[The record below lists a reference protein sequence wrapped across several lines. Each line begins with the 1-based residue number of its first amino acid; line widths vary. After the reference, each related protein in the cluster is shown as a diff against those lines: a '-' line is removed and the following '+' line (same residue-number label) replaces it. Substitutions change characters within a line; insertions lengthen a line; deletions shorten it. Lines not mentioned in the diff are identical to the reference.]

1 MIRPTSSDGRPF
13 GLTVGTLSPGTVL
26 SCTPQTSLGDATAK
40 MRKANSSSV
49 IIVVDNKPVGILT
62 EHDLLSLPPST
73 SAALSEPVSTRMS
86 QPVHTISVH
95 ATPQSA
101 IVRMRDRGVRHLV
114 TIDADGCLVGI
125 ISQTDLIRH
134 VGDKKPFI
142 ANDVAD
148 AVRQSTVFAH
158 KDIRVWELR
167 QRMHSEKCD
176 SAIISGFPDDQ
187 PAELQT
193 GIITERDILRH
204 LAEEHENLTAGDI
217 ATRPVTFIRQDMNLD
232 DARRMMMRDNFRH
245 LVVHNHNGE
254 TIGVLSFADLLEFI
268 EQDYLIHLSSLA
280 EDSGSEITKA
290 RQSLALANKLI
301 ENSPDCVM
309 ICNAQSEIEAVNPA
323 FTRVTGYQAE
333 EVIGKTPAIL
343 KSGRQNKAF
352 YAKLWADLAR
362 TGKWEG
368 EIWNRRKSGEIYA
381 EWLSIMAVR
390 DGEGTI
396 THYASI
402 FTDISGREKNRE
414 DVLRIAFTDE
424 LTGMP
429 NRRRFSELLSLHIG
443 RARRIGRP
451 LTVAMLDIDN
461 FQRVN
466 NALGHNIG
474 DDVLVEVSRRISREL
489 GQDAVIARIGADEF
503 AAILP
508 NVNTEQEAVGIAESL
523 LMRLGEAHLTRK
535 GEDVYLS
542 ASIGIASFP
551 EDANDTSNIIRC
563 AELAMVQA
571 KEQGRNRVGLYS
583 VNLHSQKGA
592 DLALETALR
601 RAIDNE
607 ELHLVYQPQFDA
619 KTGEIAGVEA
629 LLRWTTADGKTIP
642 PSTFIPIAEE
652 MGVIG
657 ELGRW
662 VIRTACKQLVAWR
675 QEGLHNLRLAVNV
688 SVQQFYGSMDFAEQ
702 LRAIIVDKGV
712 AADRLEIE
720 VTESLFMRNIDDMRT
735 KLQRLRDL
743 GVRIALDDFGTG
755 FSSLSYLRTL
765 PFDVIKLDRSFV
777 WDIEDGPDGETLPIT
792 IINMARNLGKTC
804 VAEGVENQHQLEVLR
819 KAGCDL
825 IQGYL
830 LGQPM
835 SAESVSKLDK
845 ETAL

>member
-1 MIRPTSSDGRPF
+1 
-13 GLTVGTLSPGTVL
+13 
-26 SCTPQTSLGDATAK
+26 
-40 MRKANSSSV
+40 
-49 IIVVDNKPVGILT
+49 
-62 EHDLLSLPPST
+62 
-73 SAALSEPVSTRMS
+73 
-86 QPVHTISVH
+86 
-95 ATPQSA
+95 
-101 IVRMRDRGVRHLV
+101 
-114 TIDADGCLVGI
+114 
-125 ISQTDLIRH
+125 
-134 VGDKKPFI
+134 
-142 ANDVAD
+142 
-148 AVRQSTVFAH
+148 
-158 KDIRVWELR
+158 
-167 QRMHSEKCD
+167 
-176 SAIISGFPDDQ
+176 
-187 PAELQT
+187 
-193 GIITERDILRH
+193 
-204 LAEEHENLTAGDI
+204 
-217 ATRPVTFIRQDMNLD
+217 
-232 DARRMMMRDNFRH
+232 
-245 LVVHNHNGE
+245 
-254 TIGVLSFADLLEFI
+254 
-268 EQDYLIHLSSLA
+268 
-280 EDSGSEITKA
+280 
-290 RQSLALANKLI
+290 
-301 ENSPDCVM
+301 M

-352 YAKLWADLAR
+352 YDKLWADLAR

-390 DGEGTI
+390 DGEGTV

-443 RARRIGRP
+443 RARRVGRP

-466 NALGHNIG
+466 NALGHTTG

-489 GQDAVIARIGADEF
+489 GRDAVIARMGADEF

-508 NVNTEQEAVGIAESL
+508 NVNTEQEAVGIAENL
-523 LMRLGEAHLTRK
+523 LLRLGEAHLTRK

-607 ELHLVYQPQFDA
+607 ELHLVYQPQFNA
-619 KTGEIAGVEA
+619 QSGEIAGVEA

-662 VIRTACKQLVAWR
+662 VIRTACNQLVTWR

-735 KLQRLRDL
+735 KLQRLHDL

-835 SAESVSKLDK
+835 SADDISKLAK
-845 ETAL
+845 EQSV

>member
-1 MIRPTSSDGRPF
+1 MIRPTSSDGRPN
-13 GLTVGTLSPGTVL
+13 GLTIGTLSPGTVL
-26 SCTPQTSLGDATAK
+26 SCAPQTSLGDATAK
-40 MRKANSSSV
+40 MRKANSSS
-49 IIVVDNKPVGILT
+49 IIVVVDNKPVGVLT
-62 EHDLLSLPPST
+62 EHDLLSLPAST
-73 SAALSEPVSTRMS
+73 ADALSEPVSTRMS

-114 TIDADGCLVGI
+114 TIDADGYLVGI

-134 VGDKKPFI
+134 ASDKKPFI
-142 ANDVAD
+142 TNDVAD

-176 SAIISGFPDDQ
+176 SALISGFPDDQ
-187 PAELQT
+187 PTELQT

-204 LAEEHENLTAGDI
+204 LADEHENLTAGDI
-217 ATRPVTFIRQDMNLD
+217 ATRPVRFIRQDMNLD
-232 DARRMMMRDNFRH
+232 DARTMMMRDNFRH
-245 LVVHNHNGE
+245 LVVHNHHGE

-268 EQDYLIHLSSLA
+268 EQDYLVHLSSLT
-280 EDSGSEITKA
+280 EDSGSEIAKA
-290 RQSLALANKLI
+290 RQSMALANKLI

-343 KSGRQNKAF
+343 KSGRQPQAF
-352 YAKLWADLAR
+352 YQKLWADLTR

-443 RARRIGRP
+443 RARRAGRP
-451 LTVAMLDIDN
+451 LAVAMLDIDN

-466 NALGHNIG
+466 SALGHNTG

-489 GQDAVIARIGADEF
+489 GHDAVVARVGADEF

-508 NVNTEQEAVGIAESL
+508 NANTEQEAVGIAENL
-523 LMRLGEAHLTRK
+523 LTRLGEAHLTRK

-551 EDANDTSNIIRC
+551 EDANDTSNILRC
-563 AELAMVQA
+563 AELAMAQA

-619 KTGEIAGVEA
+619 MTGEMAGVEA
-629 LLRWTTADGKTIP
+629 LLRWTTTDGKVIP

-662 VIRTACKQLVAWR
+662 VIRTACNQLIAWR
-675 QEGLHNLRLAVNV
+675 QEGLHNLRIAVNV

-702 LRAIIVDKGV
+702 LRAIIVDKAV

-720 VTESLFMRNIDDMRT
+720 ITESLFMRNIDDMRT

-777 WDIEDGPDGETLPIT
+777 CDIEDGPDGETLPIT

-804 VAEGVENQHQLEVLR
+804 VAEGVENHRQLEVLR

-835 SAESVSKLDK
+835 SAESVSKLAK

>member
-1 MIRPTSSDGRPF
+1 MMRPTSTDGRPS

-26 SCTPQTSLGDATAK
+26 NCSPQASLGEAITK
-40 MRKANSSSV
+40 MRRANSSS
-49 IIVVDNKPVGILT
+49 IIVVVANKPVGIVT
-62 EHDLLSLPPST
+62 EHDLLSLPAT
-73 SAALSEPVSTRMS
+73 TAAALSEPVSTRMS
-86 QPVHTISVH
+86 EPVHTISVH

-114 TIDADGCLVGI
+114 TIDAEGCLVGI
-125 ISQTDLIRH
+125 VSQTDLIRH

-176 SAIISGFPDDQ
+176 SAIISGFPEDL

-204 LAEEHENLTAGDI
+204 LADEHENLTAGDI
-217 ATRPVTFIRQDMNLD
+217 ATRPVTFIQQDMNLD
-232 DARRMMMRDNFRH
+232 DARNLMMRDNFRH
-245 LVVHNHNGE
+245 LVVHNHHGE

-268 EQDYLIHLSSLA
+268 EQDYLVHLSDLA
-280 EDSGSEITKA
+280 NDSSNELTKA
-290 RQSLALANKLI
+290 LQSLALANKLI

-309 ICNAQSEIEAVNPA
+309 ICNATGEIEAVNPA

-333 EVIGKTPAIL
+333 EVIGKTPSIL

-352 YAKLWADLAR
+352 YDKLWTDLSR

-390 DGEGTI
+390 DGEGAV

-443 RARRIGRP
+443 RARRVGRP
-451 LTVAMLDIDN
+451 LTIAMLDIDN

-466 NALGHNIG
+466 NALGHNTG
-474 DDVLVEVSRRISREL
+474 DDVLVEVARRISREL
-489 GQDAVIARIGADEF
+489 GQDAVVARVGADEF

-508 NVNTEQEAVGIAESL
+508 HVNTEQEAFDIAEKL
-523 LMRLGEAHLTRK
+523 LTRLGEAHLTCK
-535 GEDVYLS
+535 SEDVYLS

-551 EDANDTSNIIRC
+551 EDANDTSNIMRC
-563 AELAMVQA
+563 AELAMIQA

-607 ELHLVYQPQFDA
+607 DLHLVYQPQFDA

-629 LLRWTTADGKTIP
+629 LLRWTTAEGKTIP

-662 VIRTACKQLVAWR
+662 VILTACKQLVAWR

-702 LRAIIVDKGV
+702 LRTIIVDKGV

-720 VTESLFMRNIDDMRT
+720 VTESLFMRDIDDMRV

-743 GVRIALDDFGTG
+743 GVKIALDDFGTG

-765 PFDVIKLDRSFV
+765 PFDSVKLDRSFV
-777 WDIEDGPDGETLPIT
+777 SDIEDGAEGKTLAIT
-792 IINMARNLGKTC
+792 ILNMAHNLGKTC
-804 VAEGVENQHQLEVLR
+804 IAEGVETNHQFDVLR
-819 KAGCDL
+819 DAGCEL

-830 LGQPM
+830 LGRPM
-835 SAESVSKLDK
+835 APEDISKIAKSALV
-845 ETAL
+845 

>member
-13 GLTVGTLSPGTVL
+13 GLTVGALSPGTVL
-26 SCTPQTSLGDATAK
+26 SCVPQTSLGDATAK
-40 MRKANSSSV
+40 MRKANSSS
-49 IIVVDNKPVGILT
+49 IIVVVDNKPVGILT
-62 EHDLLSLPPST
+62 EHDLLSLPAT
-73 SAALSEPVSTRMS
+73 TQTALSEPVSTRMS

-134 VGDKKPFI
+134 VSDKKPFI
-142 ANDVAD
+142 TNDVAD

-158 KDIRVWELR
+158 KDTRVWELR

-204 LAEEHENLTAGDI
+204 LADEHENLTAGDI

-232 DARRMMMRDNFRH
+232 DARKMMMRDKFRH
-245 LVVHNHNGE
+245 LVVHNHHGE

-268 EQDYLIHLSSLA
+268 EQDYLVHLSSLA

-352 YAKLWADLAR
+352 YDKLWADLAR

-390 DGEGTI
+390 DGEGTV

-443 RARRIGRP
+443 RARRVGRP

-466 NALGHNIG
+466 NALGHTTG

-489 GQDAVIARIGADEF
+489 GRDAVIARMGADEF

-508 NVNTEQEAVGIAESL
+508 NVNTEQEAVGIAENL
-523 LMRLGEAHLTRK
+523 LLRLGEAHLTRK

-607 ELHLVYQPQFDA
+607 ELHLVYQPQFNA
-619 KTGEIAGVEA
+619 QSGEIAGVEA

-662 VIRTACKQLVAWR
+662 VIRTACNQLVTWR

-735 KLQRLRDL
+735 KLQRLHDL

-835 SAESVSKLDK
+835 SADDISKLAK
-845 ETAL
+845 EQSV